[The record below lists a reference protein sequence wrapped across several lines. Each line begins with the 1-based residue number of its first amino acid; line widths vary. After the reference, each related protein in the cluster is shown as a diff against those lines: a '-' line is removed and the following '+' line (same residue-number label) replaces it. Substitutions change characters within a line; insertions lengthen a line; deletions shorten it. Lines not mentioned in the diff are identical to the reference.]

1 MNKVKNEE
9 KKQDLKE
16 ETFGIVVKEW
26 LRDRKKEVKESTFSH
41 YRYVIK
47 KYLIGEL
54 GDDSI
59 ESMEKKN
66 YNELI
71 EKLSQELSTKTVR
84 DIIIILRSILEYANA
99 NYGYN
104 IKIQQIKVPKLEQ
117 EPIIILNKNEQD
129 RMRVYCLK
137 ENSLRSIGIF
147 ICLSTGLRIGE
158 ICALK
163 WNNIDL
169 EKREIR
175 IRNTLQRIYDEDLK
189 QTKVV
194 IDKPKTRTS
203 IRNIPISNKLYNIL
217 KEIEKDHHED
227 DFFLTG
233 SSELHIEPRIYRD
246 YFKKILRKSKIKN
259 HYKFH
264 ILRHTFATNCIEVG
278 MDTKSLSE
286 ILGHATIEMTLNKY
300 VHSSFERKKKFLEKI

>member
-217 KEIEKDHHED
+217 IEIEKDHHED